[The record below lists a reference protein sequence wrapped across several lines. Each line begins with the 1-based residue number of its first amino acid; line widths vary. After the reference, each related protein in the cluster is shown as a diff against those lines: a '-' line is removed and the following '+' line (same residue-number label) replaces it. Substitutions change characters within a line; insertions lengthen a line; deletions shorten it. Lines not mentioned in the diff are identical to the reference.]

1 VGFLARSAESREGS
15 FESAAGSHSRTSHSA
30 KDDKGSATL
39 FLLWRRRQGHSA
51 GCKTNLMRNIIPFV
65 IVIIITMS
73 TITVAQSLPVPQ
85 PITDPKQITS
95 KPNAKVDQHS
105 QSLSLE
111 KLYMTRS
118 IAGTAW
124 SPDGKNVVFVSNI
137 SGRNNLWL
145 VSAEGG
151 WPSQLT
157 VSDQRQSHPAWS
169 PDGKWIAYQSDYDGD
184 EQWDIFL
191 VSPKTGQVVNL
202 TNTREI
208 AEESPRWSPDGR
220 YLAYTVKPKTSSVY
234 EIDIYDTLL
243 RDNKHLTTGTPKEKV
258 NVSPVWS
265 ADGKYIAYTQEQ
277 AKGTDSNIFLAD
289 LSTGKSTLLTPHE
302 GERLYRAD
310 DFSPDGKHLLITS
323 NATGYDN
330 VGLLDIASKKIEWL
344 THDKWEISGST
355 FSPDG
360 RSVTWTAN
368 VDGYT
373 DIYLHHLASGKTT
386 SLPLPKGINTLGGA
400 ESAFTRDGS
409 RLLHYHNGPTAP
421 SDVWVYSLND
431 GISRQVT
438 KSLMAG
444 IRPED
449 MVQPFL
455 VHYPSRD
462 GKWTISAFVY
472 VPYNMQ
478 RNGQNAAI
486 VYVHGGPTS
495 QTVNS
500 FNRFIQHIVNQG
512 YMVIAPNY
520 RGSTGYG
527 KEFQQANLFDM
538 GGGDLQDVLAAA
550 DFIKETGFLDPKK
563 IVVMGA
569 SYGGYLSMMSVTKA
583 PDVWAAAVP
592 IVPFVNYFTELE
604 NEDPVLREM
613 DLATMGD
620 PVKNKALFEDR
631 SPIFFADQIKAP
643 LLLLAGGNDPRCPKE
658 EAQQVVDAVKK
669 RGGVAEYKVYENEGH
684 GFSRLENQ
692 IDAYQRVADFLKAR
706 VPPADCGCSLNP

>member
-1 VGFLARSAESREGS
+1 
-15 FESAAGSHSRTSHSA
+15 
-30 KDDKGSATL
+30 
-39 FLLWRRRQGHSA
+39 
-51 GCKTNLMRNIIPFV
+51 MRPLIRFV
-65 IVIIITMS
+65 IVIIMS
-73 TITVAQSLPVPQ
+73 TVTLAQTLPVPRA
-85 PITDPKQITS
+85 ITDPKQIIS
-95 KPNAKVDQHS
+95 KPNARVDQRS

-118 IAGTAW
+118 MGGTTW
-124 SPDGKNVVFVSNI
+124 SPNGKTIAFVSNI

-145 VSAEGG
+145 VAAEGG

-157 VSDQRQSHPAWS
+157 ISDQRQSQPAWS

-191 VSPKTGQVVNL
+191 VSPKTGQVINV

-208 AEESPRWSPDGR
+208 AEEGPTWSPDGR

-234 EIDIYDTLL
+234 EIDVYDTLL
-243 RDNKHLTTGTPKEKV
+243 RDTRHITTGTPKDKM
-258 NVSPVWS
+258 NVSPIWS
-265 ADGKYIAYTQEQ
+265 ADGKYTAYTQEQ

-289 LSTGKSTLLTPHE
+289 LATGTATLLTPHE
-302 GERLYRAD
+302 GERLYRAN
-310 DFSPDGKHLLITS
+310 DFSPDGKRLLITS

-344 THDKWEISGST
+344 TQDQWEISGGN

-373 DIYLHHLASGKTT
+373 DIYLHNLASGKTT
-386 SLPLPKGINTLGGA
+386 SLPLPKGVNTLGGA

-409 RLLHYHNGPTAP
+409 YLLYYHNGPTAP
-421 SDVWVYSLND
+421 SDVWGYSLAD
-431 GISRQVT
+431 GSSHQVT
-438 KSLMAG
+438 KSLIAG
-444 IRPED
+444 VRPED
-449 MVQPFL
+449 MVEPFL

-472 VPYNMQ
+472 APYNMQ

-500 FNRFIQHIVNQG
+500 FSRFIQHMVNQG

-538 GGGDLQDVLAAA
+538 GGGDLQDVVAAA
-550 DFIKETGFLDPKK
+550 DFIKQTGYLDPKK
-563 IVVMGA
+563 MVLMGG
-569 SYGGYLSMMSVTKA
+569 SYGGYLTMMGVTKA

-592 IVPFVNYFTELE
+592 IVPFVNYFTEIE

-620 PVKNKALFEDR
+620 LVKNKALYEDR
-631 SPIFFADQIKAP
+631 SPIFFVDQIKAP

-658 EAQQVVDAVKK
+658 EAQQVIDAVKK

-684 GFSRLENQ
+684 GFARLENQ